1 METKEIKAKISKEFS
16 KSAWILL
23 ACWVAICT
31 LFTTLCFV
39 YGKEFQN
46 GPPYSYTYYDVY
58 SWLGIEYAIDRLY
71 DTGISIESIGRI
83 TYDAGMLC
91 LVIFLNIFIFA
102 IVPLIYYLINRRKR
116 KLTELTANEKEIVGS
131 YTGFIPISKI
141 TLKMPIEKI
150 DNIAAVKNFFFLYTG
165 KALRIASTS
174 GVIRIPYVL
183 NADEVVAFISEM
195 IEKAKGNRGNA
206 AVSFSQNTQ
215 DNAADTL
222 KKIADLRDAGIITEE
237 EFEQKKRE
245 ILGKM

>member
-116 KLTELTANEKEIVGS
+116 KLTELTANEKEIVGIYS
-131 YTGFIPISKI
+131 DF
-141 TLKMPIEKI
+141 
-150 DNIAAVKNFFFLYTG
+150 KNHAENANRENRQYRRRKEFLFLIYG
-165 KALRIASTS
+165 QSA
-174 GVIRIPYVL
+174 PYRLYV
-183 NADEVVAFISEM
+183 
-195 IEKAKGNRGNA
+195 GRY
-206 AVSFSQNTQ
+206 QNT
-215 DNAADTL
+215 
-222 KKIADLRDAGIITEE
+222 LRP
-237 EFEQKKRE
+237 
-245 ILGKM
+245 